1 MSPRAARGLVAQKK
15 SLIATERDEDARAA
29 WREVVAAIPAER
41 LLFIDESGF
50 HTRMTPLY
58 ACAPRGERA
67 YGHVPRNHTHN
78 TTLVT
83 ALSLAGV
90 GDAMVIEG
98 AMDGSG
104 FVAWLEQGLGPT
116 LVPGQVVVM
125 DNLNVHK
132 GHRVRAVI
140 EAYDCTLLFL
150 PAYSPDLTPI
160 EGMFSKV
167 KTAVRRA
174 GKREQGGLVAAIGT
188 ALDTVTRQDAAGWF
202 THCGY
207 AIQQD
212 RSL

>member
-1 MSPRAARGLVAQKK
+1 M
-15 SLIATERDEDARAA
+15 I
-29 WREVVAAIPAER
+29 AAIPAER

-50 HTRMTPLY
+50 HTRMTSLY
-58 ACAPRGERA
+58 ACAPHGERA

-78 TTLVT
+78 TTLVA

-104 FVAWLEQGLGPT
+104 FVAWLEQGRGPT

-174 GKREQGGLVAAIGT
+174 GKREQEGVETAIGA
-188 ALDTVTRQDAAGWF
+188 ALDTVTAADAAGWF
-202 THCGY
+202 IPCGY
-207 AIQQD
+207 RPEQGQP
-212 RSL
+212 L

>member
-1 MSPRAARGLVAQKK
+1 LVAQKK

-29 WREVVAAIPAER
+29 WRAMIAAIPAGR

-50 HTRMTPLY
+50 HTRMTPRY

-90 GDAMVIEG
+90 GDAMAIEG
-98 AMDGSG
+98 AMDGPG

-132 GHRVRAVI
+132 NARVRAII
-140 EAYDCTLLFL
+140 EGRGCRLIYL

-174 GKREQGGLVAAIGT
+174 GKREQGALLGAIGA
-188 ALDTVTRQDAAGWF
+188 ALDTVTAHDAAGWF
-202 THCGY
+202 GHCGY

>member
-1 MSPRAARGLVAQKK
+1 VPDAAARRLDPQKK
-15 SLIATERDEDARAA
+15 SLIATERDEDARTA
-29 WREVVAAIPAER
+29 WKQAIAAIPVER
-41 LLFIDESGF
+41 LVFIDESGF

-58 ACAPRGERA
+58 ACAPRGHRA
-67 YGHVPRNHTHN
+67 YGYVPRNHTHN
-78 TTLVT
+78 TTLVA

-90 GDAMVIEG
+90 GDTMVIEG
-98 AMDGSG
+98 AMDGSA

-116 LVPGQVVVM
+116 LMPGQVVVM

-140 EAYDCTLLFL
+140 EACGCALLYL
-150 PAYSPDLTPI
+150 PAYSPDMTPI

-174 GKREQGGLVAAIGT
+174 GRREQAGLEAAIGT
-188 ALDTVTRQDAAGWF
+188 ALDTVTPRDAAGWF

-207 AIQQD
+207 EPRQGQP
-212 RSL
+212 L